1 MPRTGTIWSVLLT
14 LTLVVLAPLAAA
26 AAEQESYYLGPDGVP
41 FGTLL
46 LNPLGGEMPNY
57 DKGRDV
63 EPGLLLERSELGLNE
78 DDEAKFQHWQ
88 LEASGARLIGFP
100 TLKIWGAADRF
111 EPGKLGVFSGFLL
124 DCNSSGTDCDEISSG
139 EATIDSGRGGTWT
152 EAVIDFPEVDHRF
165 EERRYLGVRIVVSAE
180 SETDLMFAYGYTAQR
195 SRLTI
200 YPEAPSRPMET
211 SVVAVTTAPV
221 EDVVVA
227 ATPSPAQAEPQGLQP
242 PIAAVSVWPW
252 VLTLL
257 VSTAALVALGALL
270 MSSLTRPGR
279 HERLPGG
286 QHVAAVAH
294 SGLRSVRA
302 R

>member
-1 MPRTGTIWSVLLT
+1 VLLA
-14 LTLVVLAPLAAA
+14 LTLVVVAPLAAV

-41 FGTLL
+41 FGSLL

-88 LEASGARLIGFP
+88 LEASGERLTGYP

-111 EPGKLGVFSGFLL
+111 ESGKLGVFSAFLL

-139 EATIDSGRGGTWT
+139 EATIDSGRGAAWT
-152 EAVIDFPEVDHRF
+152 EAVVDFPEVDHLF
-165 EERRYLGVRIVVSAE
+165 EERRYLGVRLVVAAE
-180 SETDLMFAYGYTAQR
+180 SETDLMFAYGYTEHR

-200 YPEAPSRPMET
+200 YAEAPSRPVET
-211 SVVAVTTAPV
+211 SVAAAAAPV
-221 EDVVVA
+221 EDVVVE
-227 ATPSPAQAEPQGLQP
+227 ATPPPAQAGLEGLEP
-242 PIAAVSVWPW
+242 PIAAASVWPW

-286 QHVAAVAH
+286 QHVAAVTH
-294 SGLRSVRA
+294 TGLRSVRA

>member
-1 MPRTGTIWSVLLT
+1 MLLA
-14 LTLVVLAPLAAA
+14 LTLVVVAPLAAV

-41 FGTLL
+41 FGSLL

-63 EPGLLLERSELGLNE
+63 EPGLLLERSELGLIE

-88 LEASGARLIGFP
+88 LEASGERLTGYP

-111 EPGKLGVFSGFLL
+111 ESGKLGVFSAFLL

-139 EATIDSGRGGTWT
+139 EGMIDSGAGATWT
-152 EAVIDFPEVDHRF
+152 EAVVDFPEVDHRF

-180 SETDLMFAYGYTAQR
+180 SETDLMFAYGFTAHR

-200 YPEAPSRPMET
+200 YAEAPSRPIET
-211 SVVAVTTAPV
+211 SVAAATTPV
-221 EDVVVA
+221 EDVVVV
-227 ATPSPAQAEPQGLQP
+227 ATPPRARAGLEGLEP

-257 VSTAALVALGALL
+257 VSTVALVALGALL

-286 QHVAAVAH
+286 QHVAAVAQ

>member
-1 MPRTGTIWSVLLT
+1 VLLA
-14 LTLVVLAPLAAA
+14 LTLLVVAPLAAV

-41 FGTLL
+41 FGSLL

-63 EPGLLLERSELGLNE
+63 EPGLILERSELGLIE

-88 LEASGARLIGFP
+88 LEASGERLAGYP
-100 TLKIWGAADRF
+100 SLKVWAAADRF
-111 EPGKLGVFSGFLL
+111 ESGKLGVFSVFLL

-139 EATIDSGRGGTWT
+139 EAMIDSGGGATWT
-152 EAVIDFPEVDHRF
+152 EAVVDFPEVDHRF

-180 SETDLMFAYGYTAQR
+180 SETDLMFAYGYTAHR

-200 YPEAPSRPMET
+200 YAEAPSRPIET
-211 SVVAVTTAPV
+211 SVAPTPPF
-221 EDVVVA
+221 EDVVVV
-227 ATPSPAQAEPQGLQP
+227 ATPPLAQAEPQGVEP
-242 PIAAVSVWPW
+242 PVAAVSVWPW

-294 SGLRSVRA
+294 TGLRSVRA

>member
-1 MPRTGTIWSVLLT
+1 MLFALA
-14 LTLVVLAPLAAA
+14 LVVVAPLAAV
-26 AAEQESYYLGPDGVP
+26 AAEQESYYLGPEGVP
-41 FGTLL
+41 FGGLL

-63 EPGLLLERSELGLNE
+63 KPGLLLERSELGLHE

-88 LEASGARLIGFP
+88 LEASGERLTGYP

-111 EPGKLGVFSGFLL
+111 EPGKLGIFSAFLL

-139 EATIDSGRGGTWT
+139 EATIDSGRGATWT
-152 EAVIDFPEVDHRF
+152 EAAVDFPEVDHRF

-180 SETDLMFAYGYTAQR
+180 SETDLMFAYGYTAHR

-200 YPEAPSRPMET
+200 YAEAPLRPIET
-211 SVVAVTTAPV
+211 SMATATAPV
-221 EDVVVA
+221 EDVVVE
-227 ATPSPAQAEPQGLQP
+227 ATPPRAQARLQGLQP
-242 PIAAVSVWPW
+242 PTAAVSVWPW

-257 VSTAALVALGALL
+257 VSTVALVALGALL

-286 QHVAAVAH
+286 HHVAAAVGH
-294 SGLRSVRA
+294 TEL
-302 R
+302 

>member
-1 MPRTGTIWSVLLT
+1 VLLV
-14 LTLVVLAPLAAA
+14 LTLLVVAPLAAV
-26 AAEQESYYLGPDGVP
+26 AAEQESYYLGPEGVP

-63 EPGLLLERSELGLNE
+63 KPGLLLERSELGLNE

-88 LEASGARLIGFP
+88 LEASGERLTGYP
-100 TLKIWGAADRF
+100 TLRIWGAADRF
-111 EPGKLGVFSGFLL
+111 EPGKLGIFGAFLL

-139 EATIDSGRGGTWT
+139 EATIDSGRGETWT
-152 EAVIDFPEVDHRF
+152 EAVIDFLEVDHRF
-165 EERRYLGVRIVVSAE
+165 EDRRYLGVRIVVSAE
-180 SETDLMFAYGYTAQR
+180 SETDLIFAYGYTAHR

-200 YPEAPSRPMET
+200 YAGAPSRPVET
-211 SVVAVTTAPV
+211 SVAAAPAPV
-221 EDVVVA
+221 EEVA
-227 ATPSPAQAEPQGLQP
+227 VEPTPPGAQTGLPGLQP
-242 PIAAVSVWPW
+242 AIAAVSVWPW

-257 VSTAALVALGALL
+257 VSTATLGALGALL

-286 QHVAAVAH
+286 QHVAAVTT
-294 SGLRSVRA
+294 GLRPVRA

>member
-1 MPRTGTIWSVLLT
+1 MLLVLI
-14 LTLVVLAPLAAA
+14 LVVVAPLTAV

-78 DDEAKFQHWQ
+78 DDAAKFQHWQ
-88 LEASGARLIGFP
+88 TAASGERLTGYP
-100 TLKIWGAADRF
+100 VLKIWGAADRF
-111 EPGKLGVFSGFLL
+111 ESGKLGVFSVFLL
-124 DCNSSGTDCDEISSG
+124 DCNSSGTDCEEISSG
-139 EATIDSGRGGTWT
+139 EGTIDSGRGATWT
-152 EAVIDFPEVDHRF
+152 EAVVDFPEVDHRF
-165 EERRYLGVRIVVSAE
+165 EERRYLGVRIVVSAR
-180 SETDLMFAYGYTAQR
+180 SETDLMLAYGYTEHR

-200 YPEAPSRPMET
+200 YAEAPARPVET
-211 SVVAVTTAPV
+211 SVAAAATPA
-221 EDVVVA
+221 EDVVIA
-227 ATPSPAQAEPQGLQP
+227 ATPPSAPALPDVETPHAP
-242 PIAAVSVWPW
+242 SVWPW
-252 VLTLL
+252 LLTLL
-257 VSTAALVALGALL
+257 VSTVALVVLGALL

-286 QHVAAVAH
+286 QHVATAAP
-294 SGLRSVRA
+294 SGIRPARA

>member
-1 MPRTGTIWSVLLT
+1 VLLA
-14 LTLVVLAPLAAA
+14 LTLLVVAPLAAV

-41 FGTLL
+41 FGSLL

-63 EPGLLLERSELGLNE
+63 EPGLILERSELGLIE

-88 LEASGARLIGFP
+88 LEASGERLTGYP
-100 TLKIWGAADRF
+100 SLKIWGAADRF
-111 EPGKLGVFSGFLL
+111 ESGKLGVFSVFLL

-139 EATIDSGRGGTWT
+139 EAMIDSGRGATWT
-152 EAVIDFPEVDHRF
+152 EAVVDFPEVDHRF

-180 SETDLMFAYGYTAQR
+180 SETDLMFAYGYTAHR

-200 YPEAPSRPMET
+200 YADAPSRPIET
-211 SVVAVTTAPV
+211 SVAPTEPV
-221 EDVVVA
+221 EDVVVVPPPA
-227 ATPSPAQAEPQGLQP
+227 AQAEPQGLEP
-242 PIAAVSVWPW
+242 PVAAVSVWPW

-286 QHVAAVAH
+286 QHVATVAH

>member
-1 MPRTGTIWSVLLT
+1 MLLA
-14 LTLVVLAPLAAA
+14 LTLVIVAPLAAV
-26 AAEQESYYLGPDGVP
+26 AAEQESFYLGPDGVP

-63 EPGLLLERSELGLNE
+63 EPGLLLERSELGVNE

-88 LEASGARLIGFP
+88 LEASGERITGYP

-111 EPGKLGVFSGFLL
+111 ESGKLGVFSAFLL
-124 DCNSSGTDCDEISSG
+124 DCNSSGTDCEEIASG
-139 EATIDSGRGGTWT
+139 EATIDSGRGATWT

-165 EERRYLGVRIVVSAE
+165 DERRYLGVRIVVSPE
-180 SETDLMFAYGYTAQR
+180 SETDLMFAYGYTAHR
-195 SRLTI
+195 SRLTV
-200 YPEAPSRPMET
+200 YAEAPARPVET
-211 SVVAVTTAPV
+211 TVAAVTAPV

-227 ATPSPAQAEPQGLQP
+227 VTPPRAEVGIRGLEPQT
-242 PIAAVSVWPW
+242 AAVSVWPW

-257 VSTAALVALGALL
+257 VSTVALVALGALL

-294 SGLRSVRA
+294 TGLRSVRA